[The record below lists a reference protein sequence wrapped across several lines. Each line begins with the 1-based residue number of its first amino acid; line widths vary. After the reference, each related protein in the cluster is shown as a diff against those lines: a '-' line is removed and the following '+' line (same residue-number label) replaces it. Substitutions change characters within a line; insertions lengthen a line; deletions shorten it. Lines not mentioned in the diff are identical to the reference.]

1 MSKNRK
7 KGGGISPLTVII
19 RLLIVI
25 IFIVAVVI
33 AFNRVAEVIHN
44 NEKKDALEQ
53 KAGLYDTELS
63 YLAEF

>member
-7 KGGGISPLTVII
+7 KGSGISPLTVII

-33 AFNRVAEVIHN
+33 AFNRVTEVIHN
-44 NEKKDALEQ
+44 NEKKDALQE
-53 KAGLYDTELS
+53 KAGLHYMDHS
-63 YLAEF
+63 AEF